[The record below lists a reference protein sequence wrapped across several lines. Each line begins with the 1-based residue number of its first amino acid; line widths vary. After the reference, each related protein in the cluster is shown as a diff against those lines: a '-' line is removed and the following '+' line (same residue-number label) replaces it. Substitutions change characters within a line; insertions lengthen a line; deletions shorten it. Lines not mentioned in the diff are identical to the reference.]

1 MGRGRTSTGM
11 IAGSIIASID
21 EAADAAQLGADKKEE
36 SEDADFSEEAAY
48 MNGMF
53 PLLKA

>member
-21 EAADAAQLGADKKEE
+21 SAEDAEQLAADKADGGL
-36 SEDADFSEEAAY
+36 DDDYSEETAY
-48 MNGMF
+48 MNGM
-53 PLLKA
+53 